1 VTVPGQNLFDG
12 AVDPGKGV
20 VENCSAVRRQAGPV
34 GSAISIQAVQSTTPG
49 KLIGTVLMVCA
60 RNVDREKWI
69 FFSYVV
75 RGWEA
80 VQQEDRWCA
89 SHAGF
94 SIENLELVNVCC
106 AVSNLGPG
114 DRPILLSLHKKSL
127 AHGCFPLLPA

>member
-1 VTVPGQNLFDG
+1 MKVSRDG
-12 AVDPGKGV
+12 MSDCPKPGKSGAARR
-20 VENCSAVRRQAGPV
+20 NRSASSSNQ
-34 GSAISIQAVQSTTPG
+34 TPEH
-49 KLIGTVLMVCA
+49 VA
-60 RNVDREKWI
+60 
-69 FFSYVV
+69 

-114 DRPILLSLHKKSL
+114 DRPILLSLHKESL